1 MKQLRFK
8 YTVASSWLYVLLHI
22 REAKRYAANKNGKYT
37 DEQRYAKAL
46 KYIDHMRRRSR
57 TKTVAFGKENLPTDS
72 GYIMYSNHQ
81 GKYDALGILL
91 SHDKPCSVLWE
102 KKAAERF
109 LAREVCA
116 LINGKKLDHNDLRGT
131 IKVLNEIAIEAANG
145 GRFLIFPEGGYND
158 NKNEL
163 QEFKTGCFICSIKSK
178 TPIVPVVIYDSWR
191 AMDVNTFGKVTTEVH
206 YLPAIS
212 PSEYEGMS
220 KAELCELV
228 KGKIAD
234 KLDEIKRSKAIV
246 TKNK

>member
-8 YTVASSWLYVLLHI
+8 YTVASSLFYVLFNI
-22 REAKRYAANKNGKYT
+22 REAKRYAFDTTGKYT
-37 DEQRYAKAL
+37 AEQKYEKAL

-57 TKTVAFGKENLPTDS
+57 TKTLVFGKENLPTDS

-91 SHDKPCSVLWE
+91 NHDKPCSVLWE

-116 LINGKKLDHNDLRGT
+116 LLNGKKIDHSDLRET
-131 IKVLNEIAIEAANG
+131 IKVLNEIANEAANG
-145 GRFLIFPEGGYND
+145 GRFLIFPEGGYDN

-191 AMDVNTFGKVTTEVH
+191 AMDTNTFGKVTTEVH
-206 YLPAIS
+206 YLPPIL

-220 KAELCELV
+220 KVELCELV
-228 KGKIAD
+228 KSRIAD
-234 KLDEIKRSKAIV
+234 KLEEIKKS
-246 TKNK
+246 KNKA

>member
-8 YTVASSWLYVLLHI
+8 YTVASSLFYVLFNI
-22 REAKRYAANKNGKYT
+22 REARRYAFDKTGKYT
-37 DEQRYAKAL
+37 SEQKYEKAL

-57 TKTVAFGKENLPTDS
+57 TKTVVFGKENLPTDG

-91 SHDKPCSVLWE
+91 NHDKPCSVLWE
-102 KKAAERF
+102 RKAADRF

-116 LINGKKLDHNDLRGT
+116 LLNGKKIDHSDLRET
-131 IKVLNEIAIEAANG
+131 IRVLNEVSDEAANG
-145 GRFLIFPEGGYND
+145 GRFLIFPEGGYDN

-191 AMDVNTFGKVTTEVH
+191 AMDTNTFGKVTTEVH
-206 YLPAIS
+206 YLTPIQ
-212 PSEYEGMS
+212 PSEYAGMS
-220 KAELCELV
+220 KAELCEFV
-228 KGKIAD
+228 KGKISD
-234 KLDEIKRSKAIV
+234 KLDEIKESKKALA
-246 TKNK
+246 